1 MAQMLKGKVAIV
13 TGAGRGIGRGE
24 AILLAKEG
32 AKVVVNDMGGRFD
45 GTGEHHGPAD
55 DVVKEIKA
63 FGGEAVANY
72 ESVTDFQGAKRII
85 DTAINSFGRLDILVN
100 NAGILRDR
108 MLFNMSEEEWDSVL
122 GVHLKGTFNCSRH
135 ACGYWRERHKAGEA
149 IKGRLI
155 NTASDAGLLFNPG
168 QANYGAA
175 KAGIAAFSIIVAKEM
190 QRYGVTCNVVA
201 PLARTRLTVEA
212 TPQTAP
218 LMGTPEDLI
227 KKHGYDVLDPDNIA
241 PIVAYLASEDAQ
253 DITGRVFRV
262 GGGIVW
268 VLQSWKSVDKISR
281 KGKWDP
287 NELGPKIKQL
297 LQKVPPGEEIAQAFK
312 ELGVAP

>member
-45 GTGEHHGPAD
+45 GTGAHHGPAD

-85 DTAINSFGRLDILVN
+85 DTALNSFGRLDILVN

-122 GVHLKGTFNCSRH
+122 AVHLKGTFNCSRH
-135 ACGYWRERHKAGEA
+135 ACGYWRERHKAGDA

-190 QRYGVTCNVVA
+190 QRYGVTCNVIA

-241 PIVAYLASEDAQ
+241 PMVAYLASDDAQ

-268 VLQSWKSVDKISR
+268 VLQSWKSVDKISK
-281 KGKWDP
+281 KGRWNP
-287 NELGPKIKQL
+287 EELGPKIKQL
-297 LQKVPPGEEIAQAFK
+297 LQKVPPSEEIAQAFK